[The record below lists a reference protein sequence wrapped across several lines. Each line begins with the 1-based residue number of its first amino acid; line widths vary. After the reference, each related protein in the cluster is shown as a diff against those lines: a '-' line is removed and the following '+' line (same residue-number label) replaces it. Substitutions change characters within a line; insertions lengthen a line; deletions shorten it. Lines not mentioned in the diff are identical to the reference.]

1 MMRNFLTVGVA
12 GLLLVAGFLAMPG
25 AQEQATTFM
34 RAFNGSTPDLVR
46 TMSLTNSTVATTATG
61 RNLVGV
67 PLFEKP
73 GRWAVVSA
81 PAAGSQGTAS
91 IAAEAGVRHVVDCIS
106 FSASAV
112 VAPVLTAGAVNLRDG
127 ATGAGTVIASWSVAI
142 PAATGQS
149 VPPFGL
155 CGLSLV
161 GTTNTAMTLE
171 FAGALA
177 NLSEAV
183 SITGYNIN

>member
-1 MMRNFLTVGVA
+1 MRVLRWLAV
-12 GLLLVAGFLAMPG
+12 LLVAFAGGILLSPAA
-25 AQEQATTFM
+25 AQEVTTIM
-34 RAFNGSTPDLVR
+34 RAFNGTAPEPVR
-46 TMSLTNSTVATTATG
+46 TQDLSNSTVSTTLTA
-61 RNLVGV
+61 RSIVGV
-67 PLFEKP
+67 ALFDKP
-73 GRWAVVSA
+73 GRWSVFSS

-91 IAAEAGVRHVVDCIS
+91 IAAEAAVRHVVDCIS

-112 VAPVLTAGAVNLRDG
+112 VAPALTAGTVNLRDG
-127 ATGAGTVIASWSVAI
+127 ATGAGTVLMAWSVAI

-149 VPPFGL
+149 VAPFGL
-155 CGLSLV
+155 CGLNLV

-177 NLSEAV
+177 NLSESV